1 VRFPLDLR
9 FKTIAIAPRIS
20 VTDASGRLVL
30 HVKQKAFKLKES
42 VTVFRDADQAHP
54 LYRIAA
60 DRILDISASYRI
72 DDEHGQP
79 LGVLRREGMR
89 SLWRAHYEIQR
100 GGTPLLAIREEDPWV
115 KVLDGLLGQIPILSL
130 LTGYVLHPAYR
141 VARAGT
147 EVPVLRAVK
156 RPAFWEGR
164 YTIERRQELPPADE
178 TLAVLGL
185 VMLLL
190 LERRRG

>member
-1 VRFPLDLR
+1 
-9 FKTIAIAPRIS
+9 
-20 VTDASGRLVL
+20 
-30 HVKQKAFKLKES
+30 
-42 VTVFRDADQAHP
+42 
-54 LYRIAA
+54 
-60 DRILDISASYRI
+60 
-72 DDEHGQP
+72 
-79 LGVLRREGMR
+79 MR